1 MDQLWNYLPL
11 LSAFLYSAGL
21 IALLV
26 KPARVL
32 GWIDRPSDRKHHRDP
47 VPMVGGVAMC
57 VAFCASILLLA
68 ERPHAFGVLLICMT
82 MLTLVG
88 LYDDLFSLRP
98 TPRFLC
104 QIGVIL
110 LMTLVGNVA
119 LTNLGDLFGWG
130 NVLLDNFTI
139 PITIFAVV
147 GVINAFNMIDGL
159 DGLAGGLA
167 LLATLCL
174 IILNLLAPVTESGIL
189 GALSVLALVIAGF
202 LCFNLRHPWRTRASV
217 FMGDAGSTM
226 LGFVLGWFL
235 VHLSQGREAV
245 MAPVTAI
252 WIVALPLMDTVAVMA
267 RRIHAGRSPFAADR
281 QHLHHLLLGLGLT
294 DGRVCAILL
303 AVATLAATGGVL
315 AWWLKVPEHWQ
326 FYTFLAM
333 FALYYRLTTR
343 LWTKQQKTA
352 DSIFESGRD
361 NTATDLA

>member
-1 MDQLWNYLPL
+1 MDQLWEYEAL
-11 LSAFLYSAGL
+11 LSAFLCSIGL
-21 IALLV
+21 IALLI

-32 GWIDRPSDRKHHRDP
+32 GWIDPPSDRKHHRNP
-47 VPMVGGVAMC
+47 IPLVGGVAMC

-68 ERPHAFGVLLICMT
+68 ERPHAFTVLLICMT
-82 MLTLVG
+82 QLTLVG

-98 TPRFLC
+98 TLRFLF
-104 QIGVIL
+104 QIGAIL
-110 LMTLVGNVA
+110 LMMLAGNVA
-119 LTNLGDLFGWG
+119 LTSLGDLFGWG
-130 NVLLDNFTI
+130 NILLDNFTI

-174 IILNLLAPVTESGIL
+174 IILNLLAPIPESGIL

-235 VHLSQGREAV
+235 VYLSQGQEAV

-252 WIVALPLMDTVAVMA
+252 WIVALPLMDTVAVMT
-267 RRIHAGRSPFAADR
+267 RRIRAGRSPFAADR

-294 DGRVCAILL
+294 DGRTCAILL
-303 AVATLAATGGVL
+303 AVATLAAAGGIL
-315 AWWLKVPEHWQ
+315 AWQLGVPEHWQ
-326 FYTFLAM
+326 FYTFLAA

-343 LWTKQQKTA
+343 LWTRQQEA
-352 DSIFESGRD
+352 VDPIFESGQD
-361 NTATDLA
+361 KAAVDLA

>member
-1 MDQLWNYLPL
+1 MELFAT

-32 GWIDRPSDRKHHRDP
+32 GWIDRPSDHRKHHRDP
-47 VPMVGGVAMC
+47 VPMVGGVAVC
-57 VAFCASILLLA
+57 VAFCASILLFA

-88 LYDDLFSLRP
+88 LVYDDLFSCAP

-130 NVLLDNFTI
+130 NVPLDNFTI

-174 IILNLLAPVTESGIL
+174 IILNPS
-189 GALSVLALVIAGF
+189 
-202 LCFNLRHPWRTRASV
+202 
-217 FMGDAGSTM
+217 
-226 LGFVLGWFL
+226 
-235 VHLSQGREAV
+235 
-245 MAPVTAI
+245 
-252 WIVALPLMDTVAVMA
+252 
-267 RRIHAGRSPFAADR
+267 
-281 QHLHHLLLGLGLT
+281 
-294 DGRVCAILL
+294 
-303 AVATLAATGGVL
+303 
-315 AWWLKVPEHWQ
+315 
-326 FYTFLAM
+326 
-333 FALYYRLTTR
+333 
-343 LWTKQQKTA
+343 
-352 DSIFESGRD
+352 
-361 NTATDLA
+361 